1 MIIYMDY
8 PINFTDQLAQHLKSF
23 RKSRGLTQAQLALHL
38 GVTQSRVADIE
49 TNPGKVSLENLLK
62 VLSALNVRM
71 ILTEATSTPTTTAG
85 SPTKTSSALSHK
97 SMTLAE
103 RKALINRPT
112 LKDEDW

>member
-1 MIIYMDY
+1 MDY
-8 PINFTDQLAQHLKSF
+8 PIHFADQLAQHLKSF
-23 RKSRGLTQAQLALHL
+23 RKSRGLTQAQLALSL

-71 ILTEATSTPTTTAG
+71 VLTDATSANATTAVSPTTT
-85 SPTKTSSALSHK
+85 SSGLSHK

-103 RKALINRPT
+103 RKAMINRPT

>member
-1 MIIYMDY
+1 MDY
-8 PINFTDQLAQHLKSF
+8 PIHFADQLVQHLKSF

-62 VLSALNVRM
+62 LLSALDVRM
-71 ILTEATSTPTTTAG
+71 VLTDATSSSANAITTG
-85 SPTKTSSALSHK
+85 SLTTTSSALSHK

-103 RKALINRPT
+103 RKAMVNRPI

>member
-1 MIIYMDY
+1 MGY
-8 PINFTDQLAQHLKSF
+8 PINFADQLAQHLKSF

-62 VLSALNVRM
+62 VLSVLGVRM
-71 ILTEATSTPTTTAG
+71 ILTDETSTPITTA
-85 SPTKTSSALSHK
+85 SPPTTSSSALNHK

>member
-1 MIIYMDY
+1 MDY
-8 PINFTDQLAQHLKSF
+8 PINFSDQLAQHLKSF

-38 GVTQSRVADIE
+38 GVTQSRIADIE
-49 TNPGKVSLENLLK
+49 ANPGTVSLENLLK

-71 ILTEATSTPTTTAG
+71 ILTQATNTPSTPAG
-85 SPTKTSSALSHK
+85 SPTTTPSAPSHK